1 MSELHV
7 VIGSGTVGSRVARLL
22 AEHNKPVVVVTRSGA
37 KANHSGIDSVA
48 ADATSLDSLKSVAS
62 SATAVYNCA
71 NPRYNKWEE
80 EWPKLSKAVSGYA
93 MSAGADL
100 VICSNLYG
108 YGPHEGVLTE
118 DTPMRATWANGIA
131 RAQVWEEA
139 KSLHDAGKLRVTEV
153 RGSDYLCANE
163 QSRMGHRVI
172 PNLLLGRP
180 VQLLGSL
187 DQPHTWTDPDDVARL
202 MVILAGDERGWGRP
216 WHVPSNEPRTQRQ
229 VVADIAAE
237 LGVTDYRLSAVGKPM
252 EALLGLFSP
261 LIRELNRGS
270 YQFTRPFVMSSAAAT
285 TTFGLEAK
293 TWSQII
299 FDLVIPYLNYSKT
312 NGLEFLKKIGNLR
325 LPEHR

>member
-1 MSELHV
+1 
-7 VIGSGTVGSRVARLL
+7 
-22 AEHNKPVVVVTRSGA
+22 
-37 KANHSGIDSVA
+37 
-48 ADATSLDSLKSVAS
+48 
-62 SATAVYNCA
+62 
-71 NPRYNKWEE
+71 
-80 EWPKLSKAVSGYA
+80 
-93 MSAGADL
+93 
-100 VICSNLYG
+100 
-108 YGPHEGVLTE
+108 
-118 DTPMRATWANGIA
+118 
-131 RAQVWEEA
+131 
-139 KSLHDAGKLRVTEV
+139 
-153 RGSDYLCANE
+153 
-163 QSRMGHRVI
+163 
-172 PNLLLGRP
+172 
-180 VQLLGSL
+180 
-187 DQPHTWTDPDDVARL
+187 

-312 NGLEFLKKIGNLR
+312 NGLEFLKKIGKLR

>member
-1 MSELHV
+1 VSELHV

-22 AEHNKPVVVVTRSGA
+22 AEHNKPVVVVTRQGA
-37 KANHSGIDSVA
+37 KASHSGIDSVA

-71 NPRYNKWEE
+71 NPPYNKWEE

-118 DTPMRATWANGIA
+118 DTPMRATWTNGIA

-153 RGSDYLCANE
+153 RGSDYLCASE

-202 MVILAGDERGWGRP
+202 MVTLASDERGWGSP

-229 VVADIAAE
+229 VVADIADE
-237 LGVTDYRLSAVGKPM
+237 LGVADYRLSAVGRPM

-270 YQFTRPFVMSSAAAT
+270 YQFTRPFLMSSQAAT
-285 TTFGLEAK
+285 NTFGLEA
-293 TWSQII
+293 TPWSQMIS
-299 FDLVIPYLNYSKT
+299 DLVWPYLNYSRT
-312 NGLEFLKKIGNLR
+312 NGLESLKKIGNLR